1 MKKKS
6 NARAGNLPVL
16 KKSRLAMRFFLL
28 FTFCWALST
37 SASAIAQDVRLSM
50 NKHNVE
56 LVTLLNELSEKSNYE
71 FFFNDNE
78 LAGVRVNISAEKATI
93 REILDQALRG
103 TAFYYRLVENVFVIS
118 PKALGKVFPWKV
130 SGTVK
135 DKSGET
141 LPGVTVSLKG
151 TTVGVV
157 TNAQGEFK
165 IEFPKQQDSAVIIFS
180 FVGMKTQELMLK
192 DSLTKNLVIIMEEEV
207 TEMDEVVVTGFGNKS
222 KNSFTGSAV
231 VVKREQLLSAGTK
244 NVLQSLQAFV
254 PGMQLITNN
263 RMGSDPNTIPDIL
276 VRGRSSFEGS
286 SNLPTFIVDGAEVD
300 VNYIFDMDM
309 NDVESATI
317 LKDASATALYG
328 AKASS
333 GVIVITTKP
342 LAAGKLRISYSGTLK
357 GSFPDLRD
365 YDLLNSR
372 EKLQYEQAAGVY
384 SSSGKAQWE
393 LDRQYNERYQRAISG
408 VETDWMSKGVRN
420 AFVHNHNINIYGG
433 DEYIRYS
440 LGVRYG
446 NEQGVMKE
454 SKRDRYSLS
463 FKLSYNKGE
472 AVFFQNTTTITSVNR
487 VESPYGKFSE
497 YVSLNPYDRAYNL
510 DGTLN
515 NNLSFGAKNPLYEA
529 SLGSF
534 NKGEEFYIQD
544 IFTAKFLLLPG
555 LRTEASF
562 SMTKHK
568 NDSEE
573 FTSPDSKKYDGKPV
587 SERGAM
593 KIENK
598 KSMIYEG
605 KLLFTYN
612 KTLFDRLLLN
622 TVLGGNIQSSD
633 ATSNNFTGIGI
644 LSNKLDYVS
653 FATRYENSAP
663 GGNTAL
669 SRNIGSFITANIIY
683 SDRYFFDF
691 SYRYEGSS
699 QFGKDKRF
707 APFWSAG
714 IGWNVHKER
723 FFKAKSTDILKLRAS
738 VGYIGK
744 ANFDPSQALTTY
756 QFNSSL
762 NYNKGIG
769 AIPITIGNPNL
780 KWERTLNWNFG
791 VDMTLFKNRLDLTL
805 DYYRKITDNLLLDV
819 AKAPSIGVETS
830 KENIGKINNTGIDL
844 SLRMVPYQNQNWN
857 WALSLTMSHN
867 KNKIKEISNAL
878 KTLNDKNNA
887 EDSRTPQPVY
897 VEGESLSA
905 IKVVKSAGIDPATG
919 AEVYVKQDG
928 TLTFDFDYNDKRV
941 YGDQDPKVYGAFGS
955 YLTYK
960 GFSLNLLFSYRLG
973 ATLYNETLV
982 TRVEGADPK
991 KNADKRVFT
1000 SRWQKAGDRTKYKN
1014 IADSNIPKQTSRFIE
1029 DEYRLEMTSI
1039 NAGYDFKPAFLK
1051 KLHLRQLRVEFLM
1064 NDLFNLS
1071 TIKQERG
1078 LDYPFARSFE
1088 FSVRATF

>member
-130 SGTVK
+130 SGIVK

-165 IEFPKQQDSAVIIFS
+165 IEFPKQQDSAIIIFS

-254 PGMQLITNN
+254 PGMQLVTNN

-342 LAAGKLRISYSGTLK
+342 LAAGKLRVSYSGTLK

-562 SMTKHK
+562 SITKHK

-573 FTSPDSKKYDGKPV
+573 FISPNSKKYDGKPV
-587 SERGAM
+587 SERGSM

-612 KTLFDRLLLN
+612 KMLFDRLLLN
-622 TVLGGNIQSSD
+622 ATFGGNIQSSD

-644 LSNKLDYVS
+644 LSDKLDYVS

-663 GGNTAL
+663 GGSTAL

-683 SDRYFFDF
+683 FDRYFFDF

-714 IGWNVHKER
+714 IGWNIHKER
-723 FFKAKSTDILKLRAS
+723 FFKANSTDILKLRAS

-756 QFNSSL
+756 QYNPSL

-769 AIPITIGNPNL
+769 AIPITIGNTDL

-830 KENIGKINNTGIDL
+830 TENVGKINNIGIDF
-844 SLRMVPYQNQNWN
+844 SLRVVPIQNQNWN
-857 WALSLTMSHN
+857 WALNLTMSHN
-867 KNKIKEISNAL
+867 KNEIKEISNAL

-887 EDSRTPQPVY
+887 QDSRTPQPVY

-919 AEVYVKQDG
+919 SEVYVKQDG
-928 TLTFDFDYNDKRV
+928 SLTFDFDYNDKRV
-941 YGDQDPKVYGAFGS
+941 YGDQDPKVYGTFGS
-955 YLTYK
+955 YLMYK

-1039 NAGYDFKPAFLK
+1039 NAGYDFKPDFLK
-1051 KLHLRQLRVEFLM
+1051 KLHLRQLRLEFLM

-1071 TIKQERG
+1071 SIKQERG